1 MIRRLDHMK
10 NLAIVGMS
18 VAFPCGGGINEFGR
32 LIYRGLLL
40 TGKFGEGLTL
50 ETTTIKLVRQVCD
63 EAHLLLDQAL
73 IVSLSST
80 TTQILQNS
88 GTNSRLQE
96 VSDVL
101 SAFSLASDLLE
112 SGGENVVLLVENL
125 EKPQAVCLLLVA
137 EHKFALD
144 NAMPIYSQV
153 MGAATADGPMVI
165 EAIAETMREAGRCS
179 GGQPGSI

>member
-101 SAFSLASDLLE
+101 SAFSLAASCSFRRPPELLGRQQRPPYGLGRRVTSSPQCTRRRICVGFCLPSR
-112 SGGENVVLLVENL
+112 SGEW
-125 EKPQAVCLLLVA
+125 
-137 EHKFALD
+137 
-144 NAMPIYSQV
+144 
-153 MGAATADGPMVI
+153 
-165 EAIAETMREAGRCS
+165 
-179 GGQPGSI
+179 